1 MKFKSIYFLTFF
13 ISFLSQAAT
22 QGVLDRGSCNLSS
35 TGSVDINIQ
44 VAHSIQVNNLDDINL
59 GQFNSGI
66 DTNKTGSDSFCVF
79 SNTSKFSLI
88 LSSENNNNGSF
99 RMKGG
104 SQFIPYTLS
113 METLNKNGT
122 VSTTKN
128 IVSGVKNSSIAQS
141 RNTFNCVESNV
152 FLPNVKINVNV
163 ADTAMLDVIPNN
175 YSDVITVIASPE

>member
-1 MKFKSIYFLTFF
+1 MKFKSIYFLIFF
-13 ISFLSQAAT
+13 ISFFSNAAT
-22 QGVLDRGSCNLSS
+22 QGVLDRGDCNLNS

-66 DTNKTGSDSFCVF
+66 DTNKSGGDSFCVF
-79 SNTSKFSLI
+79 SNTQKFALI
-88 LSSENNNNGSF
+88 LSSENNSNGSF

-104 SQFIPYTLS
+104 NQFIPYTLS
-113 METLNKNGT
+113 MDTLNKNGS
-122 VSTTKN
+122 VATTR
-128 IVSGVKNSSIAQS
+128 VVTSGVKNSNIVQV

-152 FLPNVKINVNV
+152 FVPNVKINVNV
-163 ADTAMLDVIPNN
+163 ADTAMLDVLPNN